1 MRRATTGAI
10 FFAACLT
17 ACVTDEPRTSRDIVG
32 PGSGTATQV
41 APEDTGTYIV
51 LLNVHKSNAAA
62 VSRAL
67 VAAERGRE
75 KYLWQSLSGFAIS
88 GINDAAAA
96 RISSD
101 PRVRLVARDQKMS
114 GSGDQV
120 LPGGGAGGTLWAL
133 DRIDVFGAPSF
144 DGHFLYNYTGAGTHI
159 YVIDTGVRG
168 GHVDFTGR
176 IGNGACFVT
185 LSWGCSQTIDP
196 SGHGTATASVAAGT
210 THGVAKQATI
220 HPVRVGDDG
229 NNFWYS
235 DIVAGIDWVMSNR
248 ILPAVATISIN
259 GYPSDFAIRD
269 AITALVNTYGVLV
282 FKSAGNASRDAFD
295 DRSNRSPYSVVVG
308 ATHPSDARVAT
319 SNWGATVNLM
329 APGVNMEVASS
340 ASNTAVILQSGT
352 SLSAPLAAGVAA
364 AILSAN
370 SALTPAQLK
379 SVIENGA
386 TTGTVTNGMG
396 VANRVLYSRVTV
408 PNVLYVSIIG
418 PTVVL
423 SGASC
428 VYSASVT
435 GAPGP
440 YTYSWTINGSPFG
453 GNTSSIL
460 FTNSGSPYDVAVS
473 VTAPGAAGGT
483 NVAVSISPS
492 APSCAE

>member
-1 MRRATTGAI
+1 M

-17 ACVTDEPRTSRDIVG
+17 ACATDEPRTSRDIVG
-32 PGSGTATQV
+32 PGNGTAAQV
-41 APEDTGTYIV
+41 APDDTGTYIV

-62 VSRAL
+62 VSQAL
-67 VAAERGRE
+67 VAAERGRQR
-75 KYLWQSLSGFAIS
+75 YLYQSLSGFVIS

-96 RISSD
+96 RIAKD
-101 PRVRLVARDQKMS
+101 PRVRLVERDQKS
-114 GSGDQV
+114 SISGDQV
-120 LPGGGAGGTLWAL
+120 LPGGGAGGALWAL
-133 DRIDVFGAPSF
+133 DRIDVFGPPSF
-144 DGHFLYNYTGAGTHI
+144 DGHFLYDHTGAGVHV
-159 YVIDTGVRG
+159 YVLDTGVRG

-176 IGNGACFVT
+176 IGNGVCILV
-185 LSWGCSQTIDP
+185 LSSGCSPTIDDDN
-196 SGHGTATASVAAGT
+196 HGTGVASVAAGT

-220 HPVRVGDDG
+220 HSVRVCDVE
-229 NNFWYS
+229 NFGPECWHS
-235 DIVAGIDWVMSNR
+235 DVVAGLDWVMSNR
-248 ILPAVATISIN
+248 ILPAVATMSHN
-259 GYPSDFAIRD
+259 GYPGSFAVRD
-269 AITALVNTYGVLV
+269 AITALINTYGVLV
-282 FKSAGNASRDAFD
+282 FRSAGNATRDAFD
-295 DRSNRSPYSVVVG
+295 DRGNRSPYSVIVRG
-308 ATHPSDARVAT
+308 TLTNDARVGN
-319 SNWGATVNLM
+319 SNWGATVDLM
-329 APGVNMEVASS
+329 APGVNLEVASS
-340 ASNTAVILQSGT
+340 ANNTAVWLQSGT
-352 SLSAPLAAGVAA
+352 SLSAPLAAGVGA

-370 SALTPAQLK
+370 PALTPAQLK

-408 PNVLYVSIIG
+408 PFVLSVSIIG

-428 VYSASVT
+428 VYSASVS

-440 YTYSWTINGSPFG
+440 YTYAWTVNGSPFG

-460 FTNSGSPYDVAVS
+460 VTNSGSPYDVGVS